1 MTPYVTVALLMKPY
15 MYVTVA
21 LLMKPYMTVALL
33 MKNWNARK

>member
-33 MKNWNARK
+33 MKNWNAQK